1 MSTFPG
7 HFAPLE
13 IKSAEQEVYVALR
26 DQIVRGLPPLAP
38 LRLAELAETFK
49 VSTMPVRAALRRLE
63 AEGLVVSASRRGSRV
78 APLSLAD
85 IEQIQT
91 IRCRVEG
98 LAARLGAPRVEDADL
113 ARMRLHLAALRTSV
127 TDGDVDSYVSSLR
140 CFEAACYQ
148 RSEWPRLLHLV
159 EELRLAAERYLRIAI
174 RNAMPGFLPD
184 FWERFYA
191 AAENRDGDA
200 AEAALREALM
210 WTLEQIRV
218 NLRK

>member
-1 MSTFPG
+1 MSTFSG
-7 HFAPLE
+7 HVTPLE

-38 LRLAELAETFK
+38 LRLTELAETFK
-49 VSTMPVRAALRRLE
+49 VSTMPIRGALRRLE

-98 LAARLGAPRVEDADL
+98 LAARLGAPRVEEADL
-113 ARMRLHLAALRTSV
+113 AQMRLHLAALRTSV
-127 TDGDVDSYVSSLR
+127 ADSDIDGYMSSLR

-148 RSEWPRLLHLV
+148 RSEWPRLLQLV

-191 AAENRDGDA
+191 AAQNRDGDA
-200 AEAALREALM
+200 AEAALCEALT
-210 WTLEQIRV
+210 WTLQQIRV
-218 NLRK
+218 NLQK